1 MSSLPFPKIVDRI
14 NNPDKII
21 LTKGLLKDKINI
33 RIDAMVKAA
42 KEYSQWAAPV
52 LLTVLLGYSIYTSHQ
67 QSNSIDQLS
76 RDLTI
81 IKTQKEDFE
90 KYNEKEK
97 QEILTKLGEA
107 ENWRKVLEHRI
118 DEVKYGQQLI
128 INKKEN

>member
-1 MSSLPFPKIVDRI
+1 MSALPTLKIADVID
-14 NNPDKII
+14 NPDKPF
-21 LTKGLLKDKINI
+21 LTKGLIKDKLKI
-33 RIDAMVKAA
+33 RGLEMVKAA

-76 RDLTI
+76 RDLVI
-81 IKTQKEDFE
+81 LKTQKEDFE
-90 KYNEKEK
+90 KYNEREK

-128 INKKEN
+128 LNKKEN